1 MFACR
6 IINGQFGSLSHRLM
20 SSICQFSHLYLCH
33 LRRLQAP
40 RARVWPG
47 SRAAREVASVLHRIP
62 QAPRLECLTTAVA
75 NVLERVYDAITVFI
89 MSWVCSRCDW
99 DSCCV
104 VDVLVKSCTY
114 TVMLSTHI
122 QTVFLAGTISDI
134 EACTRARTKP
144 AADGVCHLT
153 YLPTDYIPLKSFI
166 LVNEARAANT
176 RTDMCP
182 SPCCVE

>member
-75 NVLERVYDAITVFI
+75 SVLERVYDAITVFI
-89 MSWVCSRCDW
+89 MSSVCSLGQLLCCW
-99 DSCCV
+99 CSCE
-104 VDVLVKSCTY
+104 VLYLHSYVIH
-114 TVMLSTHI
+114 THTN
-122 QTVFLAGTISDI
+122 TVFLAGTISDI

-182 SPCCVE
+182 SLCCVE